1 MNLSWPS
8 AAAACRRACWSPRL
22 ASVISFSISGLTAL
36 ALASVVLIR
45 SCWMTS
51 LERFINSALR
61 CAESRLSLCRCFW
74 WRMTAGSLAVA
85 QIQAASLQRLHDFL
99 DRLATEVRDRREL
112 RLRLLQ
118 QLADGLDAGTLEA
131 VVGADTEF
139 ELLDEDVVH
148 RPATA
153 TSGSTAA
160 TDQPGCR
167 SSAVAG
173 AGLQLLE
180 ALGVGEDRERL
191 DEDLRGLAQRGLRI
205 DRAVRLDV
213 ES

>member
-8 AAAACRRACWSPRL
+8 AAAACRRACWTPRL
-22 ASVISFSISGLTAL
+22 ARVISFSISGLAAL
-36 ALASVVLIR
+36 AFASVVLIR

-74 WRMTAGSLAVA
+74 WRMTVYEPSFRSGIAKVEPA
-85 QIQAASLQRLHDFL
+85 RLERLDYLL
-99 DRLATEVRDRREL
+99 DRLATEVRDRRQL
-112 RLRLLQ
+112 RFRLLQ

-131 VVGADTEF
+131 VVGADAQL

-148 RPATA
+148 RAAATA
-153 TSGSTAA
+153 TGRGAA
-160 TDQPGCR
+160 TDKTRR
-167 SSAVAG
+167 SRSAIAG

-180 ALGVGEDRERL
+180 PLGVREDRERL
-191 DEDLRGLAQRGLRI
+191 DEDLRGLAQRGL
-205 DRAVRLDV
+205 
-213 ES
+213 